1 MSKDQALK
9 LRATDNEDLS
19 VISTILQDALIT
31 ANEMIFIKSESRFAF
46 VANRFRWE
54 DHKREKPIDGNL
66 IYERVHCGIC
76 FDTVSAVRQKG
87 LDQQRKSQ
95 IISLLSIVAKES
107 VINMSFSA
115 GIIIRLEVDQIQCH
129 LQDLNTPW
137 PTQWRPKHRLEKE

>member
-31 ANEMIFIKSESRFAF
+31 ASEMIFIKSESRFAF

-54 DHKREKPIDGNL
+54 DHKDETPIDGNL

-76 FDTVSAVRQKG
+76 FDTVSA
-87 LDQQRKSQ
+87 
-95 IISLLSIVAKES
+95 
-107 VINMSFSA
+107 
-115 GIIIRLEVDQIQCH
+115 
-129 LQDLNTPW
+129 
-137 PTQWRPKHRLEKE
+137 